1 MILAIQ
7 NYFKSLWRK
16 AIDAEARDKEE
27 LKRLGVLQQL
37 ASSRRAEYAEARE
50 SAERA
55 NEPALWSGLTAVRK
69 RMDDAETAHY
79 LALQTWQNRES
90 GQKIF

>member
-1 MILAIQ
+1 MILAIKTF
-7 NYFKSLWRK
+7 FKGLLQS
-16 AIDAEARDKEE
+16 AAAREIRDREE
-27 LKRLGVLQQL
+27 LDRLGVLQQV

-55 NEPALWSGLTAVRK
+55 NEAATWSRLAVFRT

-90 GQKIF
+90 GQKSF